1 VTRQKRPDPIK
12 ALARDV
18 SALVQVPSITGD
30 ERMALERVG
39 ELAESCGLA
48 PQLHE
53 YDLDALR
60 AQPDYPGESAPRDSL
75 YGLTVL
81 LPGTRPGAP
90 RFCLNGH
97 IDVVAPGRQ
106 PWRLDAW
113 AGAVEGGRVYGR
125 GSVDM
130 KGGVVAALHALADL
144 ANRGGAP
151 GDVVLQVV
159 ASEEDG
165 GAGTFAEL
173 WRDSDYAGALIPE
186 PAGLAVVCAHG
197 GSQQFEG
204 IVAGRSTHAA
214 MRLEGVS
221 AIDRYVPLHHA
232 MRAHEQQINASVD
245 HELMRLLPLPY
256 PISVGLL
263 EAGEWPAQVPDKLR
277 FAGRLGVPVG
287 DDAEDAR
294 EAFRTALMAAVDSD
308 LSFELR
314 WLGLFRPS
322 ATPLDDPLVA
332 TAREALSEALGRQ
345 AALAGVPWGA
355 DKQHFRAFGIP
366 CVMVGTTGIERAHAV
381 DEYVD
386 LRELDI
392 VRRTISGVLDRF
404 WRE

>member
-1 VTRQKRPDPIK
+1 
-12 ALARDV
+12 
-18 SALVQVPSITGD
+18 VPSITGQ
-30 ERMALERVG
+30 ERRALECVG
-39 ELAESCGLA
+39 ELAVSYGLT
-48 PQLHE
+48 PHLQE
-53 YDLDALR
+53 FDLDALR
-60 AQPDYPGESAPRDSL
+60 ARPDYPGESAPRDSL
-75 YGLTVL
+75 HGLTILV
-81 LPGTRPGAP
+81 PGTRSGAP

-106 PWRLDAW
+106 PWRLDPW
-113 AGAVEGGRVYGR
+113 SGAVEDGKVYGR

-144 ANRGGAP
+144 AHRGGAP

-159 ASEEDG
+159 SSEEDG

-173 WRDSDYAGALIPE
+173 CRDSNYAGALISE

-204 IVAGRSTHAA
+204 IVAGRSAHAA
-214 MRLEGVS
+214 MRLEGIS
-221 AIDRYVPLHHA
+221 AIDRYVTLHHT
-232 MRAHEQQINASVD
+232 MRTHEQQINASVD

-263 EAGEWPAQVPDKLR
+263 EAGEWPAQVPDRLR

-287 DDAEDAR
+287 DNAEEAR
-294 EAFRTALMAAVDSD
+294 EAFRTRLMASVDGD
-308 LSFELR
+308 LPFELR

-322 ATPLDDPLVA
+322 ATPLDDPLV
-332 TAREALSEALGRQ
+332 TIAREALSEELGRQ

-355 DKQHFRAFGIP
+355 DMQHFRAFGIP

-386 LRELDI
+386 LGELDI
-392 VRRTISGVLDRF
+392 VRRTIIGVLDRF
-404 WRE
+404 WRD